1 MKMFL
6 KRLIIGVF
14 SIALPLAAIAQTQD
28 GPSPGVRGG
37 QPGIDLFPAPS
48 SVGASVG
55 LSYFGPPPSDTNPSL
70 VGPVQLLKSGVVDAI
85 RGTITLPLYK
95 GRLKGTNQVVWY
107 ILTDVSDPQQAEF
120 LGINFSTKLSYA
132 GPGARTGNFD
142 ANGTLIFDAG
152 NVDFSPHRVL
162 VPGSAEDPF
171 PPSVARPGSV
181 GDANYSPLV
190 RVINAGGIIFNAP
203 MIAFDQPEGAINFP
217 NGHVDYTKVHD
228 AVLAINVSDPLNRTV
243 TLSLV
248 NGFSFGRPLWYLSMD
263 TSDPA
268 IAAIE
273 HNTFAPLLQKL
284 VTGRDDSFSSPVE
297 RIFIA
302 TNGPMGTANPQR
314 QGLFAAILDGHR
326 PNNTFGGIPTIAN
339 DYSPL
344 WNAQLYEWTAD
355 AVSKGYRS
363 QLREE
368 FQILTLV
375 QDGILTGPEGKPF
388 GDSHVIINC
397 PPVQRLN

>member
-1 MKMFL
+1 MKLFIKTL
-6 KRLIIGVF
+6 VKGTF
-14 SIALPLAAIAQTQD
+14 AIALPLTAIAQTQD
-28 GPSPGVRGG
+28 GPGPGVRGG
-37 QPGIDLFPAPS
+37 QPGIDLFPAPP

-70 VGPVQLLKSGVVDAI
+70 VGPVQLLKSGVVDVAK
-85 RGTITLPLYK
+85 GTITLPLYK
-95 GRLKGTNQVVWY
+95 GLLKGTNQVVWY
-107 ILTDVSDPQQAEF
+107 ILTDVSEQQQAEF
-120 LGINFSTKLSYA
+120 LGINFSTKLNYA

-152 NVDFSPHRVL
+152 TVDFRPHRV
-162 VPGSAEDPF
+162 VAPGSLEDPF
-171 PPSVARPGSV
+171 PPAVAQPGSV
-181 GDANYSPLV
+181 GDQNYSPLV
-190 RVINAGGIIFNAP
+190 RIINAGGIIFNAP
-203 MIAFDQPEGAINFP
+203 MIAFNEPEGAINFP
-217 NGHVDYTKVHD
+217 NGHVDYSKVHD
-228 AVLAINVSDPLNRTV
+228 AVLAIDPVNRTV
-243 TLSLV
+243 TLQLV

-263 TSDPA
+263 TSDSA

-273 HNTFAPLLQKL
+273 HNTFAPLLRKL
-284 VTGRDDSFSSPVE
+284 LTGADDSFSSPVE

-314 QGLFAAILDGHR
+314 QGLFATLLDGFR

-344 WNAQLYEWTAD
+344 WNAQLYEWTPD

-368 FQILTLV
+368 FRILTLV
-375 QDGILTGPEGKPF
+375 QDKILTGPEGAPF